1 MFWGAGR
8 ASVVG
13 QRRRETSSEKKDV
26 SVRSTSRRRPAIG
39 RDAAPRDRGTPR
51 RSIASGNDEETT
63 RAKRDITTS
72 VEDRTMET
80 RILSIPFGPSV
91 DLTRSLIA
99 IAPTKEARRACSP
112 FSSLAPSPRT
122 FVPALLPI
130 IDMTCEFYLLTRAR
144 REARRGVSEEDGDGV
159 GSIDRGGREPRSS
172 ARAFETSDDEPIG
185 GVRGALI
192 ASRSSVARRPRRDAS
207 DASDR
212 RGGGETRR
220 TFERAGARCV
230 SVSRAARASCS
241 TDILR
246 KWLFPAQVTVTRP
259 NFACLFLG
267 AAPMKVVLSIFFA
280 LSRWHMKTFC

>member
-159 GSIDRGGREPRSS
+159 G
-172 ARAFETSDDEPIG
+172 PI
-185 GVRGALI
+185 
-192 ASRSSVARRPRRDAS
+192 
-207 DASDR
+207 DR
-212 RGGGETRR
+212 RGEESRD
-220 TFERAGARCV
+220 RARALLKRATMNRSAAC
-230 SVSRAARASCS
+230 AAR
-241 TDILR
+241 
-246 KWLFPAQVTVTRP
+246 
-259 NFACLFLG
+259 
-267 AAPMKVVLSIFFA
+267 
-280 LSRWHMKTFC
+280 